1 MASWLLKHV
10 EFSMAIPKGKWA
22 YNHHFSGA
30 MLNFGG
36 ALRNGECLENKPS
49 RVFGDPVC
57 GNGFRE
63 DGEDCDCGSS
73 DCSVIDPCC
82 NGASCKSLG
91 SET

>member
-1 MASWLLKHV
+1 MREGIKDTFQLA
-10 EFSMAIPKGKWA
+10 A
-22 YNHHFSGA
+22 
-30 MLNFGG
+30 FGQIRFRDKSI
-36 ALRNGECLENKPS
+36 AWSCANMYLRNGECLENKPS